1 MEPSQDIFDLVE
13 DCFVRRVWGLG
24 CLYLSS
30 HLFHVTCT
38 KDEW

>member
-24 CLYLSS
+24 FVLIKPPISCHMY
-30 HLFHVTCT
+30 
-38 KDEW
+38 KR

>member
-13 DCFVRRVWGLG
+13 DCFVRRVWGL
-24 CLYLSS
+24 CLTS
-30 HLFHVTCT
+30 HLFHVTCI